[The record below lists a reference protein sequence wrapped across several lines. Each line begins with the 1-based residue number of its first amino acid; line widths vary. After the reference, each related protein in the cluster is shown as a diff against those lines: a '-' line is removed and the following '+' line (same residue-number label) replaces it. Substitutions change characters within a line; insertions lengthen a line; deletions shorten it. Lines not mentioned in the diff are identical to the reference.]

1 MANVLDV
8 AKFICEYYKEI
19 SNEDIDELK
28 LHKLLYFCQR
38 EHLAILNTPL
48 FDEPLLG
55 WRHGPVSKIVR
66 DNFDR
71 TLLVGDSS
79 KISNDD
85 KTIIKNV
92 VEQYGEFSSWKLRD
106 LSHEETSWKNSRV
119 GLEPYQNGNK
129 ELSIEDIREDA
140 KKVRPFDSTWGMYYD
155 EFDLIGE
162 LV

>member
-19 SNEDIDELK
+19 STEDIDELK

-79 KISNDD
+79 KISFDD

-106 LSHEETSWKNSRV
+106 LSHEEISWKNSRI
-119 GLEPYQNGNK
+119 GLESYQNGNK
-129 ELSIEDIREDA
+129 ELSIEDIKEDA

-155 EFDLIGE
+155 EFDLMGE